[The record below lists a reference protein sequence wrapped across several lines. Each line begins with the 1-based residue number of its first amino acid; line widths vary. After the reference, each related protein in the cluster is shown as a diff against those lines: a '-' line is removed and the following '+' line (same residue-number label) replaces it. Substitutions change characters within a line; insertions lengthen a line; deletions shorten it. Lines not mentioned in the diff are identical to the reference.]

1 MKKNRGTV
9 LATLG
14 QIKDIISV
22 LIQAIPSTLTKEAAQ
37 KVISNKGRL
46 IKGLQRIFQEITC
59 ATGYDELLA
68 EWRRFYWEVFGTNV
82 DFSDL
87 VLPDKKNGFN
97 WLLVMLK
104 GLTANKLYDKCK
116 ERFAA
121 WRYTEDLDDIKSV
134 RTTEKTYAIWLRDR
148 VEADEENKNRS
159 ANDCAKEHINGI
171 TLDERLL
178 LELWYHWKTG
188 KHLDI
193 QNVTLC
199 SGSRDPDGGVPYV
212 DWSDDWLDVGY
223 CGPDDSN
230 ARLRARAAVSP

>member
-1 MKKNRGTV
+1 MKKSGTV

-37 KVISNKGRL
+37 KIIGNKGRL
-46 IKGLQRIFQEITC
+46 IKELQRIFQEIAGATC
-59 ATGYDELLA
+59 HEEFLT
-68 EWRRFYWEVFGTNV
+68 EWARFYQEVFGITA

-87 VLPDKKNGFN
+87 GIPEKKEGFP

-104 GLTANKLYDKCK
+104 GLTANKLFDKCK
-116 ERFAA
+116 EQFGT
-121 WRYTEDLDDIKSV
+121 WRYTEDLNAIKSV

-148 VEADEENKNRS
+148 VEADEENKNKS
-159 ANDCAKEHINGI
+159 AKDCEKEGINGI
-171 TLDERLL
+171 TLEERLL
-178 LELWYHWKTG
+178 LELWYFWKTG

-199 SGSRDPDGGVPYV
+199 SGSRYPYGYVPGVGWFDGR
-212 DWSDDWLDVGY
+212 LDVDY
-223 CGPDDSN
+223 CSTDN
-230 ARLRARAAVSP
+230 AHGDLRSRAAVS